1 MYNFS
6 QSWAIGAIGARTE
19 QTLLPRQRFFGGY
32 PYETDSLKT
41 DKKMAE
47 NHTCLKS
54 RIFTN
59 GSEQQLKRNLLPL
72 TKRTAHAQWNLK

>member
-6 QSWAIGAIGARTE
+6 QSWAIGARTA

-32 PYETDSLKT
+32 PYEADSLNI
-41 DKKMAE
+41 DKKVAE
-47 NHTCLKS
+47 NHTFLKS

-59 GSEQQLKRNLLPL
+59 GIEQQLKRNLLPL
-72 TKRTAHAQWNLK
+72 TKRTAHALWNLK